1 MKGYHNMTTQYFK
14 AQGANGTT
22 FYAVDEDENIAQF
35 YIEDMRADGVH
46 IDADQSWHYH
56 SYDFDLLDGLEF
68 EDVLKLVKKAIEK
81 TDITHGVTVSEF
93 EEESEDFEDV
103 EDVKQWLDGAGYYMT
118 GTLYSLVNDADNTIK
133 AFTVTGYSQ
142 GDAAFIWY
150 DTSVTDM
157 AYDEEFI
164 EHVLFS
170 SWYIIDE
177 VDQNGN
183 YGDTVEYISYMD
195 FDDEY
200 MLEHYNATPAQASTT
215 ITLS

>member
-1 MKGYHNMTTQYFK
+1 MTTQYFK

-56 SYDFDLLDGLEF
+56 SYDFDLLDGLDF
-68 EDVLKLVKKAIEK
+68 GDVVKLVKKALEN
-81 TDITHGVTVSEF
+81 THGATVEDF
-93 EEESEDFEDV
+93 EHDAQEFEDV
-103 EDVKQWLDGAGYYMT
+103 EDVMQWLGLEAGYYLT
-118 GTLYSLVNDADNTIK
+118 DTLYSLVNDADNTIK

-142 GDAAFIWY
+142 GDAAFIWW

-164 EHVLFS
+164 ERVLYS
-170 SWYIIDE
+170 SWYTIDE
-177 VDQNGN
+177 VDQNGD

-200 MLEHYNATPAQASTT
+200 MLERYNALPAQAHTT
-215 ITLS
+215 LTLS

>member
-1 MKGYHNMTTQYFK
+1 MTTQYYK
-14 AQGANGTT
+14 AQGTNGMQ

-35 YIEDMRADGVH
+35 YIEDMKADGVH
-46 IDADQSWHYH
+46 IDGDQSWHYH
-56 SYDFDLLDGLEF
+56 SYDFDLLDGLDF
-68 EDVLKLVKKAIEK
+68 EDVLELVKKAIEN
-81 TDITHGVTVSEF
+81 TDITRGVTVSEF
-93 EEESEDFEDV
+93 EQDAQDFEDV
-103 EDVKQWLDGAGYYMT
+103 EDVKTWIDDAGYYLT
-118 GTLYSLVNDADNTIK
+118 ETLYSLVNDADNTIK

-170 SWYIIDE
+170 SWYTIDE
-177 VDQNGN
+177 VDQNGDN
-183 YGDTVEYISYMD
+183 ADGLEAVSYMD

-200 MLEHYNATPAQASTT
+200 MLEHYNAVPAQASTT
-215 ITLS
+215 LTLS

>member
-1 MKGYHNMTTQYFK
+1 MTTQYFK

-68 EDVLKLVKKAIEK
+68 EDVLKLVKKAIDN
-81 TDITHGVTVSEF
+81 TPITGGTTVQEF
-93 EEESEDFEDV
+93 EDDKQEFEDV
-103 EDVKQWLDGAGYYMT
+103 EDVKHWLDAVANYYIT
-118 GTLYSLVNDADNTIK
+118 DTLYSFVNDADNTIK

-142 GDAAFIWY
+142 GDGAFIWY
-150 DTSVTDM
+150 DTSVSELS
-157 AYDEEFI
+157 YDEKYI

-170 SWYIIDE
+170 SWYTIDE
-177 VDQNGN
+177 VDQNGD
-183 YGDTVEYISYMD
+183 YADGLEAVSYMD
-195 FDDEY
+195 FDDDY
-200 MLEHYNATPAQASTT
+200 MLEHYNAVPAEESTT
-215 ITLS
+215 LTLS